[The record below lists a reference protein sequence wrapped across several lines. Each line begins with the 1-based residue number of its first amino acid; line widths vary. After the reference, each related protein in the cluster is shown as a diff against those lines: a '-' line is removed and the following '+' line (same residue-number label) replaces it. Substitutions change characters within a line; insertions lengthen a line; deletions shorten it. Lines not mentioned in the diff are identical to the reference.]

1 MDIYEHL
8 AALNT
13 LGLLGMALKIR
24 STTIMES
31 TGIVSLPDQDSGIPS
46 LPSFSTLHGLDL
58 RGKLLLSRLGSVS
71 YLRTI

>member
-24 STTIMES
+24 STTIIES
-31 TGIVSLPDQDSGIPS
+31 TGIVLLPDQDSGISS
-46 LPSFSTLHGLDL
+46 LPNLLTLHGLDL
-58 RGKLLLSRLGSVS
+58 RGKLLLSSSGLVS